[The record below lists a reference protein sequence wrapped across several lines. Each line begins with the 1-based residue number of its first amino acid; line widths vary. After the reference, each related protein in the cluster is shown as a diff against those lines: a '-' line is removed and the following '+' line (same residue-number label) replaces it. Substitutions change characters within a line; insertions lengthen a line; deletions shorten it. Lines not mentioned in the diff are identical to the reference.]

1 MRHLLFGNL
10 GYDALPFYSAIATGA
25 ASVVV
30 LGALAVLGFV
40 TWIKGWKSLWIDWL
54 TSVDHKRIGIMYVV
68 VSFVMLARA
77 VVEAAVMRSQQ
88 AVAYNNPGFIPP
100 EHFAQL
106 FTTHGTIMIFFMAM
120 PFLIGI
126 YNFAMP
132 LQIGARDVSFP
143 AMNSISLG
151 LTSAGAVLMMISLCI
166 GKFSTG
172 GWTGYPPYTEL
183 SFSPGVG
190 VDYWIWALT
199 LSSIGNTMTGINFA
213 VTIYKKRAP
222 GMTLFR
228 MPLFAWTAL
237 CISILMIFA
246 MPPLTVAT
254 LMLAMDRYL
263 GMHFFTN
270 ELGGNMMNYINMF
283 WLFGHPEVYIL
294 ILPAFGVYS
303 ETIATFSNKR
313 LYGYT
318 SLVWAT
324 ISIAVLS
331 FTVWLHHFF
340 TMGQDGNVNA
350 IFGIATMLI
359 AIPTGVK
366 VYDWLLTMVRGR
378 IRISVPM
385 LYACAFMVLFVVGG
399 ATGVMLANPGFD
411 YQVHNT
417 LFLVAHFHNMLIPGL
432 LFGMLSAYHYW
443 FPKAFGFRL
452 HEGWGRIIF
461 GCWVGGFILAFMPL
475 YIVGALGM
483 PRRSQEFFEAVYRP
497 YLWVALCGALLV
509 LCALASMVIQLWTSI
524 RDRQSLAVPAGDPWN
539 GRTLEWS
546 IAAPPPEYNFALIP
560 QIDSVD
566 AFHQAK
572 KQHTAW
578 RAPEHYYDI
587 ELPSNTPVGFVCCV
601 ASGVF
606 GFALTWHVWWAV
618 LLGAGVFF
626 GAIITRSFNRDTFRI
641 IPAAEIRETEER
653 WLLTLRESPA
663 IANDAMFTTANRGLV
678 REPV

>member
-1 MRHLLFGNL
+1 MFGEL
-10 GYDALPFYSAIATGA
+10 GYNALPFYSAIATVA

-30 LGALAVLGFV
+30 LGAVVVVGSI
-40 TWIKGWKSLWIDWL
+40 TWLRGWRALWSEWL

-77 VVEAAVMRSQQ
+77 VIEACVMRSQQ
-88 AVAYNNPGFIPP
+88 AVAYDSPGFIPP

-132 LQIGARDVSFP
+132 LQLGARDVSFP
-143 AMNSISLG
+143 VMNSISLG
-151 LTSAGAVLMMISLCI
+151 LTSAGAVLMMISLCL

-199 LSSIGNTMTGINFA
+199 LSSLGNTMTGINFA

-228 MPLFAWTAL
+228 MPLFCWTAL

-263 GMHFFTN
+263 DMHFFTN
-270 ELGGNMMNYINMF
+270 ALGGNMMNYVNMF

-324 ISIAVLS
+324 VSIAVLS

-340 TMGQDGNVNA
+340 TMGQDGSVNA
-350 IFGIATMLI
+350 VFGIATMLI

-366 VYDWLLTMVRGR
+366 VYDWLLTMFRGR
-378 IRISVPM
+378 IRLSVPM
-385 LYACAFMVLFVVGG
+385 LYASAFMILFVVGG

-452 HEGWGRIIF
+452 NEVWGRIIF
-461 GCWVGGFILAFMPL
+461 ACWTGGFLLAFMPL

-483 PRRSQEFFEAVYRP
+483 PRRSQEFFEAVYQP
-497 YLWVALCGALLV
+497 YMYVALAGAALV
-509 LCALASMVIQLWTSI
+509 FCALASMAIQLWTSI
-524 RDRQSLAVPAGDPWN
+524 RNRDSLRVFAGDPWN

-546 IAAPPPEYNFALIP
+546 IAAPPPEYNFARIP
-560 QIDSVD
+560 KVDSVD
-566 AFHQAK
+566 AFYQAK
-572 KQHTAW
+572 QQRTAW
-578 RAPEHYYDI
+578 RAPDEYFDI
-587 ELPSNTPVGFVCCV
+587 PLPANSPVGFLCCV
-601 ASGVF
+601 SGGAF
-606 GFALTWHVWWAV
+606 GFALTWHIWWAV
-618 LLGAGVFF
+618 VVSALVFF
-626 GAIITRSFNRDTFRI
+626 GSIVLRSFNRDTMRI
-641 IPAAEIRETEER
+641 VPSGEVQETEEN
-653 WLLTLRESPA
+653 WLLALSETPPV
-663 IANDAMFTTANRGLV
+663 ANEAMFTTANRGLV